1 MREFK
6 SPETAEAETMLAKA
20 VAIMKADG
28 NVDESE
34 LSLLRDIA
42 SRLGIGEGDIDTILN
57 DPEAAENSLPADP
70 FKRALFLVFMASA
83 VWADGKCGDA
93 ETQLLTEIGRS
104 LEYSTEQIE
113 AASTAVSSAQQAGG
127 GELDPALLAVQIAS
141 HFG

>member
-1 MREFK
+1 MGEFK

>member
-1 MREFK
+1 
-6 SPETAEAETMLAKA
+6 MLAKA

-57 DPEAAENSLPADP
+57 DPEAAENSLPTDP

>member
-1 MREFK
+1 MGEFK
-6 SPETAEAETMLAKA
+6 SPETVEAETMLAKA

-57 DPEAAENSLPADP
+57 DPEAAENSLPTDP

-93 ETQLLTEIGRS
+93 EAQLLTEIGRS

>member
-1 MREFK
+1 MGEFK
-6 SPETAEAETMLAKA
+6 SPETVDAETMLAKA

-42 SRLGIGEGDIDTILN
+42 SRLGSGEGDIDTILN

>member
-1 MREFK
+1 MGEFK
-6 SPETAEAETMLAKA
+6 SRETVEAETMLAKA

-42 SRLGIGEGDIDTILN
+42 SRLGIGEGDINSILDT
-57 DPEAAENSLPADP
+57 PEAAETSLPTDP

-83 VWADGKCGDA
+83 VWADGKADDA
-93 ETQLLTEIGRS
+93 ETQLLSEIGRS
-104 LEYSTEQIE
+104 LGYSVEQIE
-113 AASTAVSSAQQAGG
+113 AASTAVSAAQQTGE

>member
-1 MREFK
+1 
-6 SPETAEAETMLAKA
+6 MLAKA

-93 ETQLLTEIGRS
+93 EAQLLTEIGRS

-113 AASTAVSSAQQAGG
+113 AASTAVSSAQQAEG